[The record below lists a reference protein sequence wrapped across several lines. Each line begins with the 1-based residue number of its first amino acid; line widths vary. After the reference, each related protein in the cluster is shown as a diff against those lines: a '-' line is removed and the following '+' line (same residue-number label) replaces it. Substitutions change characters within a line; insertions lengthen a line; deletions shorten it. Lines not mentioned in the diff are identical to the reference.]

1 MGGPLDGRLKFLAL
15 GGDSA
20 ARPVREGHLAKQATI
35 GFLGAT
41 TPSVWRAFVERF
53 ETGLRQRGWI
63 DGANV
68 VIDYEWAEGEPKQ
81 FGRIAKKF
89 AKRGVDVIVT
99 SGTGPVQAAIAAAGD
114 IPIVYAA
121 AGDPK
126 NTGLLTKGKGT
137 VVGFSNRQTDLAIH
151 RLDKLHKLVP
161 RLDDLGILGNG
172 GVKNVNLEMD
182 KLVARAKQFKIRT
195 QVADVRKVSEIAPK
209 IKAMKGK
216 VDALF
221 VCTDPFVTTHHIAIN
236 IAAAAAGLPTIH
248 AFREYVEGG
257 GLASYGPDFR
267 EMFDGAADL
276 VDQILRGARGDDIK
290 VKAIKVGQDD
300 QIIINRSTAKAL
312 GVKIPKG
319 IKATMIG

>member
-1 MGGPLDGRLKFLAL
+1 MAVRNFAGRQI
-15 GGDSA
+15 
-20 ARPVREGHLAKQATI
+20 LAKPATI

-41 TPSVWRAFVERF
+41 TPSVWRAFVETF
-53 ETGLRQRGWI
+53 ETGLRRRGWI
-63 DGANV
+63 DGANIA
-68 VIDYEWAEGEPKQ
+68 IDYEWAEGDPKQ

-89 AKRGVDVIVT
+89 ARRGVDVIVT
-99 SGTGPVQAAIAAAGD
+99 SGTGPVLAAIAAAGN

-126 NTGLLTKGKGT
+126 NTGLLAKGKGT

-151 RLDKLHKLVP
+151 RLDRLHKLVP
-161 RLDDLGILGNG
+161 QIDDLGILGNG

-182 KLVARAKQFKIRT
+182 KLVARAKQFKMRT

-267 EMFDGAADL
+267 GDVRTARPISSTRSCAAHA
-276 VDQILRGARGDDIK
+276 ARK
-290 VKAIKVGQDD
+290 S
-300 QIIINRSTAKAL
+300 RSRTS
-312 GVKIPKG
+312 
-319 IKATMIG
+319 

>member
-1 MGGPLDGRLKFLAL
+1 MAVGK
-15 GGDSA
+15 SA
-20 ARPVREGHLAKQATI
+20 KRRVVAKQATI

-41 TPSVWRAFVERF
+41 TPSVWRAFVEAF

-63 DGANV
+63 DGANIA
-68 VIDYEWAEGEPKQ
+68 IDYEWAEGNPKQ
-81 FGRIAKKF
+81 FAGIAKKF
-89 AKRGVDVIVT
+89 ARRGVDVIVT
-99 SGTGPVQAAIAAAGD
+99 SGTGPVLAAIAAAGN

-126 NTGLLTKGKGT
+126 NTGLLKGKGT
-137 VVGFSNRQTDLAIH
+137 VVGFSNRQTDLAID

-161 RLDDLGILGNG
+161 KLDDLGILGNG

-257 GLASYGPDFR
+257 GLVSYGPDFR
-267 EMFDGAADL
+267 EMFDGAAGL
-276 VDQILRGARGDDIK
+276 VDQILRGARGNE
-290 VKAIKVGQDD
+290 IKVGTMKVAQDL
-300 QIIINRSTAKAL
+300 IINRSTAKAL